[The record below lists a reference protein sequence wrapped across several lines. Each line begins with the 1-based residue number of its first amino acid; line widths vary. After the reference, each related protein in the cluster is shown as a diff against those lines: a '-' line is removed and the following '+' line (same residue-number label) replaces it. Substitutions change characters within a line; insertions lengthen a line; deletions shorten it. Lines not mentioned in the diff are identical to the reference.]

1 MEKNRLYYMDKVEHL
16 DNLSYGLCRWITR
29 VFVAQIT
36 SVICCLMLLTKKA
49 INLDLL
55 IMGVIIHSGGWCVVL
70 ILLAVAQIIVKK
82 LRNKA
87 AQKCKEI

>member
-36 SVICCLMLLTKKA
+36 SVICCLMLFTDALNKPG
-49 INLDLL
+49 L
-55 IMGVIIHSGGWCVVL
+55 CP
-70 ILLAVAQIIVKK
+70 ILPV
-82 LRNKA
+82 
-87 AQKCKEI
+87 